1 VVRASRGIGFFV
13 LSLFTIAFASF
24 SARGAEGRT
33 SSLSWLRMPGADS
46 CIATQALA
54 RSVEDRLGRP
64 GKVFVSAAQ
73 ADVSV
78 EGRIEKK
85 RDGWHAIITIRD
97 GQGATLGN
105 RELDQPGP
113 SCEAMNEQLA
123 FVIAVMID
131 PEAAM
136 RERPQPT
143 ATTTPDAS
151 VEPLPPPT
159 ATATTTASS
168 AEQPVAPPKKDTWMF
183 EGGGDVTIA
192 AGLAPSVA
200 IGAGVEA
207 ILYPPGIPVGFRGF
221 TALFPSIPFLSA
233 SASKDGARATFD
245 MLYVGGTV
253 CPTLRRAVNV
263 MLCLGGQFGALRA
276 HAETDNRGIKDGE
289 LLPIWNALLE
299 ARMSFTII
307 KPIGASGGLGLA
319 VPLLV
324 PKFEYRTT
332 SGQTDTLHE
341 VSPVVFVASGGLGF
355 VFP

>member
-1 VVRASRGIGFFV
+1 VRAARAIVLFFF
-13 LSLFTIAFASF
+13 LFVAVN
-24 SARGAEGRT
+24 ARGAEGRT

-54 RSVEDRLGRP
+54 RAVEDRLGRP

-78 EGRIEKK
+78 EGRVEKK
-85 RDGWHAIITIRD
+85 RDGWHAVITIRD
-97 GQGATLGN
+97 AQGTTLGN
-105 RELDQPGP
+105 RELDQPGA

-136 RERPQPT
+136 RERQPDPPP
-143 ATTTPDAS
+143 TTTTSA
-151 VEPLPPPT
+151 LPPPLPT
-159 ATATTTASS
+159 PTPTHDN
-168 AEQPVAPPKKDTWMF
+168 PPPPPPPEKKREPWMF
-183 EGGGDVTIA
+183 EGGADLTLA

-200 IGAGVEA
+200 VGAGVEA
-207 ILYPPGIPVGFRGF
+207 ILYPPGVPVGFRGF
-221 TALFPSIPFLSA
+221 TTLFPSVRFLSA

-245 MLYVGGTV
+245 MLYLGGSV
-253 CPTLRRAVNV
+253 CPTLRRAVNL
-263 MLCLGGQFGALRA
+263 MLCLGGQLGALRA
-276 HAETDNRGIKDGE
+276 HAETDNRGIKDGQ

-299 ARMSFTII
+299 ARVSFPIV
-307 KPIGASGGLGLA
+307 KPIGVSGGLALA
-319 VPLLV
+319 VPILH

-332 SGQTDTLHE
+332 AGGTDTLHE
-341 VSPVVFVASGGLGF
+341 VSPVAFVASGGIGF